1 MYVVF
6 LIILSVIAS
15 QGIGLSYKKG
25 AERTVDPI
33 SSPPLMCTF
42 AALFIATMFAIMAFA
57 VDGGIS
63 FPNKMSFIFAA
74 ATGAAY
80 AFAAFFY
87 LVALSC
93 GPYTISLILLNMSSF
108 MPILYSWAFL
118 GESMSATQIAGLT
131 IVIISCIL
139 LTIARNRGAQASKVN
154 TRWVIFAVFMFI
166 SNSLFSFSIRAHTKL
181 VPEASSNSFFVAT
194 YIIAALFC
202 LIFFLAT
209 GGLKKK
215 IKPNPLI
222 APALGVA
229 VSLSGT
235 LVPMAELPKYLSAA
249 LQYPIEKGSSILLG
263 VLVGVVFFKERIN
276 KLGYVCIAAIIS
288 ALCLIGMA

>member
-6 LIILSVIAS
+6 LITLSVLAS

-42 AALFIATMFAIMAFA
+42 AAVFIAIMFTIMAFT
-57 VDGGIS
+57 VDGGIA
-63 FPNKMSFIFAA
+63 FPNKLSLVFAA
-74 ATGAAY
+74 VTGMAY

-87 LVALSC
+87 LIALSC

-108 MPILYSWAFL
+108 MPILYSRLFL
-118 GESMSATQIAGLT
+118 GESISPMQIIGLS
-131 IVIISCIL
+131 IVIISCVL
-139 LTIARNRGAQASKVN
+139 LTIARNRGKQATKVN
-154 TRWVIFAVFMFI
+154 TRWAICAVFMFI
-166 SNSLFSFSIRAHTKL
+166 ANSLMTFCIRAHTKL
-181 VPEASSNSFFVAT
+181 IPETASNSFFVAA
-194 YIIAALFC
+194 YITAAFFC
-202 LIFFLAT
+202 LIFFLST
-209 GGLKKK
+209 GGLKKRISPK
-215 IKPNPLI
+215 PLI
-222 APALGVA
+222 TPALGVA
-229 VSLSGT
+229 VSLSST

-249 LQYPIEKGSSILLG
+249 LQYPLEKGSSILLG

-276 KLGYVCIAAIIS
+276 KLGYVCIATIIA

>member
-6 LIILSVIAS
+6 LIMLSVLAS

-42 AALFIATMFAIMAFA
+42 AALFISTIFAVMAFV
-57 VDGGIS
+57 VDGGIA
-63 FPNKMSFIFAA
+63 FPNKMSFVYAA
-74 ATGAAY
+74 ATGTAY

-118 GESMSATQIAGLT
+118 GESISATQITGLT
-131 IVIISCIL
+131 IVIISCVL
-139 LTIARNRGAQASKVN
+139 LTIVRNRGTQTSKVN
-154 TRWVIFAVFMFI
+154 TRWAICAVFMFI
-166 SNSLFSFSIRAHTKL
+166 SNSLISFFIRVNTKL
-181 VPEASSNSFFVAT
+181 APETSSNSFFIAA
-194 YIIAALFC
+194 YIIAAVIC
-202 LIFFLAT
+202 LMFFLIS
-209 GGLKKK
+209 GGAKKRISPK
-215 IKPNPLI
+215 PLI
-222 APALGVA
+222 PPAFGVA
-229 VSLSGT
+229 ASLALQLT
-235 LVPMAELPKYLSAA
+235 PTAMLPKYLSAA
-249 LQYPIEKGSSILLG
+249 LQYPLEKGASILLG

-276 KLGYVCIAAIIS
+276 KLCYICIASIII
-288 ALCLIGMA
+288 AMCLIGIT